1 MHERTNKP
9 TNKQTNEPK
18 SPSVLLDIVFFGA
31 AAKKKKLATLSIKSQ
46 TTSIG
51 EMTMQNTNAAIIN

>member
-1 MHERTNKP
+1 MMEKKVFTWEIDKKMAKWRMHERTNKP

-31 AAKKKKLATLSIKSQ
+31 AAKKRSWRL
-46 TTSIG
+46 
-51 EMTMQNTNAAIIN
+51 